1 MFDEVL
7 RWFWSK
13 LRVFTL
19 FKQSPIICIFARE
32 SETTKLNR
40 IQQSSDMF
48 LSMFS
53 FQFLTL
59 CFSFMI
65 LTVSLSH
72 PGAWSRTDWAT
83 LRGGDARSRT
93 PAHPGA
99 YLAASVSG
107 KTTTPAWTS
116 AGLKTASGA
125 LHTAKSYLLTVTP
138 KDAPS
143 LSYCIVSITCGDR
156 FCVENE

>member
-7 RWFWSK
+7 RWFGSK
-13 LRVFTL
+13 LSVFTL

-59 CFSFMI
+59 CFSFLI

-83 LRGGDARSRT
+83 LRGRGARSRT

-125 LHTAKSYLLTVTP
+125 LHTAKAYLLTVTP

-143 LSYCIVSITCGDR
+143 LSFCIVSITCGDR